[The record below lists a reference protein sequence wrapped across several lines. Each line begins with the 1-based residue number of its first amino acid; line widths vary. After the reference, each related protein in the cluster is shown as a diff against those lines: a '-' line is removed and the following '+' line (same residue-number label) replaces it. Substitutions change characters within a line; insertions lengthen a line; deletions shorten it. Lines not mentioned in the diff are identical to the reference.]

1 MEAANGCGR
10 PRIANASGSLRRNE
24 SPNSNFCE
32 LPRSCR
38 CVFSS
43 HHEVMN
49 SIHQSPAPSE
59 ADAVAIN
66 EGRRPRVGVALAL
79 ILCALIGLKIF
90 ERESPLNRQRE
101 RPGLERGD
109 IALSD
114 ECLEPMIDG
123 WRKVKFAEAPPPESL
138 PEQQF
143 WWTHAWHYIKKAD
156 PALVAFDQANWSGWH
171 ELSECYSGA
180 GWSMDS
186 RKVICPEPE
195 NWPYVVSRFSKG
207 PTRSGIVVFSMFFN
221 DGAPVPPPDFS
232 VQQAINRDM
241 TFVERIGKRLVK
253 TGRRDKSRQ
262 CQVFYSQ
269 HGEIS
274 QQTEKSLI
282 QLHLRSRRQI
292 LTRWL
297 DQAEAEK

>member
-1 MEAANGCGR
+1 MNTTPQPPSSPEAGATDT
-10 PRIANASGSLRRNE
+10 NAG
-24 SPNSNFCE
+24 
-32 LPRSCR
+32 
-38 CVFSS
+38 
-43 HHEVMN
+43 
-49 SIHQSPAPSE
+49 Q
-59 ADAVAIN
+59 
-66 EGRRPRVGVALAL
+66 RPRVGVALAI

-90 ERESPLNRQRE
+90 ERERSGKRQLDQ
-101 RPGLERGD
+101 PGPERGD
-109 IALSD
+109 IMLTD
-114 ECLEPMIDG
+114 ECLPHTIGE
-123 WRKVKFAEAPPPESL
+123 WRKVNFAAAPPDSL

-143 WWTHAWHYIKKAD
+143 WWTHAWHYVKQAD

-180 GWSMDS
+180 GWSLDS
-186 RKVICPEPE
+186 RKVLCADPE

-207 PTRSGIVVFSMFFN
+207 PTRSASVVFSMFFS

-241 TFVERIGKRLVK
+241 TFMERIGKRLVK
-253 TGRRDKSRQ
+253 TGRRDRSRQ

-274 QQTEKSLI
+274 EQTENSLI

-292 LTRWL
+292 LEHCL
-297 DQAEAEK
+297 AQGEADK